1 MPFEDAKLLE
11 QLRALLGQGG
21 SAHDLSELL
30 DELQPYDLS
39 IIIEELEQEEQL
51 RLLEAMPPV
60 IAAETLEH
68 FEPIEQYRFL
78 DHLPA
83 ETKSEILNQM
93 SSDAVVQLFTAI
105 HPRQMDR
112 LYKYLSTPYQEQ
124 IRHQMSYPDNSAGS
138 LATVD
143 YIAAQ
148 CWWTAQ
154 QVLAHVR
161 KVGERAEI
169 YNYIYVLSSWGELA
183 GVLSLRELILAAPDT
198 RLDEIMNSKVIAVPA
213 DMDQEEAAR
222 VIAQYDFVA
231 LPVVSST
238 GRMVGVI
245 TVDDV
250 LDIIEEEATEDIQ
263 LLGGSQPLDTPY
275 LQSGIFGLFRKRIVW
290 LMLLFLAGTITS
302 TILRFYEDTLTQAVA
317 LAFFI
322 PLLIGTG
329 GNAGAQTSTTVIRAV
344 AVGDVNVK
352 DFLIVIWREIRLG
365 LILGLAM
372 AAIGLGWSLAQ
383 NNDLLVGLIVSTTIV
398 AVVTFSSTIG
408 AVMPIIG
415 KKLGLDP
422 AVFSAPMIT
431 TLVDALGLI
440 IYFQIARIFLP
451 L

>member
-1 MPFEDAKLLE
+1 
-11 QLRALLGQGG
+11 
-21 SAHDLSELL
+21 
-30 DELQPYDLS
+30 
-39 IIIEELEQEEQL
+39 
-51 RLLEAMPPV
+51 
-60 IAAETLEH
+60 
-68 FEPIEQYRFL
+68 
-78 DHLPA
+78 
-83 ETKSEILNQM
+83 
-93 SSDAVVQLFTAI
+93 
-105 HPRQMDR
+105 
-112 LYKYLSTPYQEQ
+112 
-124 IRHQMSYPDNSAGS
+124 
-138 LATVD
+138 
-143 YIAAQ
+143 
-148 CWWTAQ
+148 
-154 QVLAHVR
+154 
-161 KVGERAEI
+161 
-169 YNYIYVLSSWGELA
+169 
-183 GVLSLRELILAAPDT
+183 
-198 RLDEIMNSKVIAVPA
+198 
-213 DMDQEEAAR
+213 
-222 VIAQYDFVA
+222 
-231 LPVVSST
+231 
-238 GRMVGVI
+238 
-245 TVDDV
+245 
-250 LDIIEEEATEDIQ
+250 
-263 LLGGSQPLDTPY
+263 
-275 LQSGIFGLFRKRIVW
+275 
-290 LMLLFLAGTITS
+290 MLLFLAGTITS
-302 TILRFYEDTLTQAVA
+302 TILRFEDTLTQAVA

>member
-1 MPFEDAKLLE
+1 
-11 QLRALLGQGG
+11 
-21 SAHDLSELL
+21 
-30 DELQPYDLS
+30 
-39 IIIEELEQEEQL
+39 
-51 RLLEAMPPV
+51 
-60 IAAETLEH
+60 
-68 FEPIEQYRFL
+68 
-78 DHLPA
+78 
-83 ETKSEILNQM
+83 
-93 SSDAVVQLFTAI
+93 
-105 HPRQMDR
+105 
-112 LYKYLSTPYQEQ
+112 
-124 IRHQMSYPDNSAGS
+124 
-138 LATVD
+138 
-143 YIAAQ
+143 
-148 CWWTAQ
+148 
-154 QVLAHVR
+154 
-161 KVGERAEI
+161 
-169 YNYIYVLSSWGELA
+169 
-183 GVLSLRELILAAPDT
+183 
-198 RLDEIMNSKVIAVPA
+198 
-213 DMDQEEAAR
+213 
-222 VIAQYDFVA
+222 
-231 LPVVSST
+231 
-238 GRMVGVI
+238 MVGVI